1 MPITREPVKGRTEA
15 GRRREERARARRDRI
30 VRAAAALFLDR
41 GYASTTVE
49 AVASSAGV
57 GVATVYQAFGTKAA
71 ILARALDVTI
81 AGDDDAIPVL
91 ERDWV
96 TAARSEVRED
106 RRLALVVAG
115 AAEIA
120 ARTAPLK
127 EVMRDAA
134 ATEPVI
140 RALLEDDDAR
150 RLATQRSLVE
160 IALGAPPTDAE
171 LATFYALV
179 NSQSYRLVSSH
190 FGWDE
195 ATWREW
201 LIGVLTESLTDGPG
215 G

>member
-1 MPITREPVKGRTEA
+1 MPSPREPVKGRTEA

-30 VRAAAALFLDR
+30 VQAAAALFLDR

-81 AGDDDAIPVL
+81 AGDDNAIPVL

-96 TAARSEVRED
+96 TAARSEVDRR
-106 RRLALVVAG
+106 RRLALVVTG
-115 AAEIA
+115 AADIA
-120 ARTAPLK
+120 VRTAPLK

-134 ATEPVI
+134 ATEPAI
-140 RALLEDDDAR
+140 RELLDDDDAR

-160 IALGAPPTDAE
+160 LALGASPTDAE
-171 LATFYALV
+171 LATFYSLV
-179 NSQSYRLVSSH
+179 NSHSYRLAASRL
-190 FGWDE
+190 GWD
-195 ATWREW
+195 TVRWRDW
-201 LIGVLTESLTDGPG
+201 LIDVLTQSLLDHPAG
-215 G
+215 